1 MDKSIQTGIISLD
14 FAKAFDSFGHNI
26 LLANLRAYGVSEQ
39 FLNWFKK
46 YLSVRV
52 QSVVAMVD
60 DAASQWAPLMSGV
73 PREVFLIGPMP
84 FTIFIND
91 LPNASKG
98 KVVTAL
104 YADDTKIFNCNA
116 LEED

>member
-14 FAKAFDSFGHNI
+14 FPKAFDSFGHNI

-104 YADDTKIFNCNA
+104 YADDTKIFNCNG

>member
-1 MDKSIQTGIISLD
+1 MD

-60 DAASQWAPLMSGV
+60 DAASQ
-73 PREVFLIGPMP
+73 
-84 FTIFIND
+84 
-91 LPNASKG
+91 
-98 KVVTAL
+98 
-104 YADDTKIFNCNA
+104 
-116 LEED
+116 

>member
-39 FLNWFKK
+39 FLNRFKK

-52 QSVVAMVD
+52 QSVAAMVD

-104 YADDTKIFNCNA
+104 YADDTKIFNCNG

>member
-1 MDKSIQTGIISLD
+1 M
-14 FAKAFDSFGHNI
+14 
-26 LLANLRAYGVSEQ
+26 
-39 FLNWFKK
+39 
-46 YLSVRV
+46 RV

-60 DAASQWAPLMSGV
+60 DAASQWASLMSGV

-98 KVVTAL
+98 KVVKAL
-104 YADDTKIFNCNA
+104 YADDTKIFNYNG
-116 LEED
+116 LEEDWMA